1 MNRLDA
7 MAKKKRSALKRI
19 RQAPRRA
26 EVKTLARSA
35 ARTAVKNARAA
46 IGAGAEGAATGAA
59 DALRSAASA
68 LDKAVKRG
76 GIHKNAAA
84 RRKSRLTKQA
94 ARAKKS

>member
-1 MNRLDA
+1 MNRLDR

-26 EVKTLARSA
+26 AIKVLARSA
-35 ARTAVKNARAA
+35 ARTAVKSARAA
-46 IGAGAEGAATGAA
+46 LESKSEGSA
-59 DALRSAASA
+59 DAVRAAASA

-84 RRKSRLTKQA
+84 RKKSRLAKRA
-94 ARAKKS
+94 AKTT

>member
-1 MNRLDA
+1 MNRLDR

-26 EVKTLARSA
+26 AIKVLARSS
-35 ARTAVKNARAA
+35 ARTATKTARAA
-46 IGAGAEGAATGAA
+46 LESKSEGSAESVRA
-59 DALRSAASA
+59 AASA

-84 RRKSRLTKQA
+84 RRKSRMHKRLNKLA
-94 ARAKKS
+94 AEAES

>member
-1 MNRLDA
+1 MNRLGD

-26 EVKTLARSA
+26 EVKVLARSS
-35 ARTAVKNARAA
+35 ARTAVKNARTAL
-46 IGAGAEGAATGAA
+46 GAKSADAA
-59 DALRSAASA
+59 DAVRAAASA

-84 RRKSRLTKQA
+84 RRKSRL
-94 ARAKKS
+94 AKRSAKS

>member
-1 MNRLDA
+1 

-26 EVKTLARSA
+26 EIKVLTRSS
-35 ARTAVKNARAA
+35 ARTAVKSARAA
-46 IGAGAEGAATGAA
+46 IDSNAEGAA
-59 DALRSAASA
+59 DAVRAAASA

-84 RRKSRLTKQA
+84 RKKSRLAK
-94 ARAKKS
+94 RAGKSSV

>member
-1 MNRLDA
+1 MNRLGH

-26 EVKTLARSA
+26 EVKVLARSA
-35 ARTAVKNARAA
+35 SRTAVKTARAA
-46 IGAGAEGAATGAA
+46 IETGAEGAA
-59 DALRSAASA
+59 DAVRAAASA

-84 RRKSRLTKQA
+84 RKKSRL
-94 ARAKKS
+94 ARRSAKKT

>member
-1 MNRLDA
+1 

-26 EVKTLARSA
+26 EVKVLARSS
-35 ARTAVKNARAA
+35 ARTAVKSARAA
-46 IGAGAEGAATGAA
+46 LGAKSADAA
-59 DALRSAASA
+59 DAVRAAASA

-84 RRKSRLTKQA
+84 RRKSRL
-94 ARAKKS
+94 AKRSAKS

>member
-1 MNRLDA
+1 
-7 MAKKKRSALKRI
+7 MATKKRSALKRI

-26 EVKTLARSA
+26 EVKVLTRSG

-46 IGAGAEGAATGAA
+46 IDSKAEGAADAVRAA
-59 DALRSAASA
+59 SSA

-84 RRKSRLTKQA
+84 RKKSRLAK
-94 ARAKKS
+94 RAGMKSS

>member
-1 MNRLDA
+1 

-26 EVKTLARSA
+26 EIKVLARSS
-35 ARTAVKNARAA
+35 ARTATKSARAA
-46 IGAGAEGAATGAA
+46 LDSKSATAAESVRA
-59 DALRSAASA
+59 AASA

-84 RRKSRLTKQA
+84 RSKSRL
-94 ARAKKS
+94 ARRLAKTT

>member
-1 MNRLDA
+1 

-26 EVKTLARSA
+26 AIKVLTRSA
-35 ARTAVKNARAA
+35 ARTAVKSARVALESK
-46 IGAGAEGAATGAA
+46 AEGSA
-59 DALRSAASA
+59 DAVRAAASA

-84 RRKSRLTKQA
+84 RKKSRLAKRA
-94 ARAKKS
+94 AKKT

>member
-1 MNRLDA
+1 

-26 EVKTLARSA
+26 EVKVLARSA
-35 ARTAVKNARAA
+35 SRTAVKTARAA
-46 IGAGAEGAATGAA
+46 IETGAEGAA
-59 DALRSAASA
+59 DAVRAAASA

-84 RRKSRLTKQA
+84 RKKSRLAKRSATK
-94 ARAKKS
+94 S

>member
-1 MNRLDA
+1 

-26 EVKTLARSA
+26 QIKVLTRSA
-35 ARTAVKNARAA
+35 ARTAVKSARTALDTR
-46 IGAGAEGAATGAA
+46 AEGAAEAVRAA
-59 DALRSAASA
+59 TSA

-84 RRKSRLTKQA
+84 RKKSRLAKRA
-94 ARAKKS
+94 AKT

>member
-1 MNRLDA
+1 MNRLAD

-26 EVKTLARSA
+26 EVKILARSS
-35 ARTAVKNARAA
+35 ARTAVRSARAA
-46 IGAGAEGAATGAA
+46 IASKSADAA
-59 DALRSAASA
+59 DSVRAAASA

-84 RRKSRLTKQA
+84 RKKSRL
-94 ARAKKS
+94 AKRSAQKA

>member
-1 MNRLDA
+1 

-26 EVKTLARSA
+26 QVKILTRSS
-35 ARTAVKNARAA
+35 ARTAVKSAREAVDSK
-46 IGAGAEGAATGAA
+46 AEGAAESVRA
-59 DALRSAASA
+59 AASA

-84 RRKSRLTKQA
+84 RKKSRLAKRA
-94 ARAKKS
+94 AAAQRPRTLV

>member
-1 MNRLDA
+1 

-26 EVKTLARSA
+26 AVKVLARSS
-35 ARTAVKNARAA
+35 ARTAVRSARESIDAK
-46 IGAGAEGAATGAA
+46 AEGAPEAI
-59 DALRSAASA
+59 RSATSA

-84 RRKSRLTKQA
+84 RKKSRLAKRGTKT
-94 ARAKKS
+94 S

>member
-1 MNRLDA
+1 MNTLTY

-26 EVKTLARSA
+26 NIKTLARSA
-35 ARTAVKNARAA
+35 SRTAVKTARAA
-46 IGAGAEGAATGAA
+46 IESKSEGAA
-59 DALRSAASA
+59 DAVKAAASA

-84 RRKSRLTKQA
+84 RRKSRL
-94 ARAKKS
+94 AKRTATAKG

>member
-1 MNRLDA
+1 MNRLDR

-26 EVKTLARSA
+26 EIKVLARSS
-35 ARTAVKNARAA
+35 ARTATKSARAA
-46 IGAGAEGAATGAA
+46 LDPKSATAAESVRA
-59 DALRSAASA
+59 AASA

-84 RRKSRLTKQA
+84 RSKSRL
-94 ARAKKS
+94 ARRLAKTT

>member
-1 MNRLDA
+1 MNRLTH

-26 EVKTLARSA
+26 NIKTLARSSS
-35 ARTAVKNARAA
+35 RTAVKTARAA
-46 IGAGAEGAATGAA
+46 MGKAEGD
-59 DALRSAASA
+59 DALKAAASA

-84 RRKSRLTKQA
+84 RRKSRLSKQA
-94 ARAKKS
+94 ARAKAG